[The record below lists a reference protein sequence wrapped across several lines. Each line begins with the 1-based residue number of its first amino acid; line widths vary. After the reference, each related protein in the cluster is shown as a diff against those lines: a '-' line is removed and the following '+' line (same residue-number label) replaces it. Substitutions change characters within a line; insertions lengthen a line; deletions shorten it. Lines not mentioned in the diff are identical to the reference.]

1 MIDRIRKLASAVS
14 TALEQERA
22 METADLSASLE
33 RGLAEIEAEMTR
45 LRRAA
50 LDNHALIEEV
60 IRQRDQWAQKWRQ
73 HGAEHAAAQGAMLDA
88 IIGLDKAIAT
98 KLLPQLNAY
107 REKEGLP
114 PLTYASPTERYKVL
128 VGDYQTA
135 LAKTAEEHAEMPSD
149 QLERRVSVEPTA

>member
-22 METADLSASLE
+22 METAELSASME
-33 RGLAEIEAEMTR
+33 RGLAEIEAEMGR

-88 IIGLDKAIAT
+88 ILGLDKAIAT
-98 KLLPQLNAY
+98 RLLPELNAY

-114 PLTYASPTERYKVL
+114 PLTYASAAERYKVI
-128 VGDYQTA
+128 VGEYQTA
-135 LAKTAEEHAEMPSD
+135 LDKTAEEHAKMPSD
-149 QLERRVSVEPTA
+149 QLERRVPVETTG